1 MGTVRYDFQKAPKKS
16 KMQLFTP
23 TRIALQSLFKSNP
36 IYPLLSR
43 WLRSAS
49 RCDFIIWLQ
58 GMSCYMFALMS
69 RRDKFWAYAS
79 VCCRISP
86 FYNPQTQVQLLL
98 ILEHLFTLTSKVE
111 ATSLSSRRME
121 SRPKNG
127 LQNKPHETHNSVY
140 VVIESSGC
148 SSSDLVDLDSIIRT
162 AHEKIGW
169 CNRILGSKVSAI
181 HPHYHLQTDIIP
193 RIDPFHSGQHEQLP

>member
-1 MGTVRYDFQKAPKKS
+1 MNFLNIITSPAYGHCKIWFPKAPKKF

-23 TRIALQSLFKSNP
+23 TRIALQSLFRSNP

-49 RCDFIIWLQ
+49 RCDFMIWLQ

-69 RRDKFWAYAS
+69 RRDEFWACAS

-127 LQNKPHETHNSVY
+127 LQNNPTR
-140 VVIESSGC
+140 
-148 SSSDLVDLDSIIRT
+148 LT
-162 AHEKIGW
+162 
-169 CNRILGSKVSAI
+169 ILFI
-181 HPHYHLQTDIIP
+181 
-193 RIDPFHSGQHEQLP
+193 